1 MSSLKCSSL
10 RQAGV
15 DVLTVR
21 IAGKAATLAERVAGR
36 AGGSIAAREQEDAQE
51 WLTFILDQAH
61 TELLRLRTQHAAR
74 LGQLGANSNERPEQA
89 EESIVCIC

>member
-1 MSSLKCSSL
+1 M
-10 RQAGV
+10 
-15 DVLTVR
+15 
-21 IAGKAATLAERVAGR
+21 AGR

-74 LGQLGANSNERPEQA
+74 LGQLGANSNERPEQTEALSVFA
-89 EESIVCIC
+89 ERHLGAGFWFTVPVASLGSLWLFLW